1 MMTKTVLGA
10 LVGALF
16 GLVWATVGFGWACA
30 VLLLTLVGAAVGYLL
45 ERPGRAIELL
55 ERLQQR

>member
-1 MMTKTVLGA
+1 MLSKAILGA
-10 LVGALF
+10 VIGAVF
-16 GLVWATVGFGWACA
+16 GLVWATVGFGWAWV
-30 VLLLTLVGAAVGYLL
+30 VLVLALLGATIGYLL